1 MGLPGPKL
9 LSKAI
14 KEKFMSRPLS
24 RSRIGF
30 TLIELLVV
38 IAIIAILAAILFP
51 VFQKVRENARR
62 ATCQSNE
69 KQLGLG
75 ILQYVQDY
83 DESMMPREIR
93 YTGTASSG
101 TGVAWSQLMQPYIK
115 SQNVFQCPSN
125 PRKDL
130 LEYGDAAGGFTGGF
144 VSYAANVQGGFQ
156 DAGGTGTGYTPPFAY
171 PQYVSPANTIVIVE
185 STARYTDF
193 NVDNTFWAQYTT
205 DPNNSVGCLF
215 SGHTSM
221 SNYLFSDGHVK
232 SMRPLS
238 TLDTDDQGSGSIN
251 LWRWDNATF
260 KSLNNNT
267 TDTQP
272 YQVLTF
278 SANQY
283 K

>member
-1 MGLPGPKL
+1 
-9 LSKAI
+9 
-14 KEKFMSRPLS
+14 MSQTTR
-24 RSRIGF
+24 RSRAGSTHGF

-83 DESMMPREIR
+83 DENMMPREIR
-93 YTGTASSG
+93 LNGAG
-101 TGVAWSQLMQPYIK
+101 TGIAWSQLMQPYIK

-130 LEYGDAAGGFTGGF
+130 LEYSDATNGFSGGFA
-144 VSYAANVQGGFQ
+144 SYGANVQGGFQ
-156 DAGGTGTGYTPPFAY
+156 DAGNGGAPFAY
-171 PQYVSPANTIVIVE
+171 PQYASPAQTIVIVE
-185 STARYTDF
+185 STALYTDF
-193 NVDNTFWAQYTT
+193 DVRNTGLWAQNTT
-205 DPNNSVGCLF
+205 GPGNASGNLF

-221 SNYLFSDGHVK
+221 SNYLFCDGHVK
-232 SMRPLS
+232 SMRPLA
-238 TLDTDDQGSGSIN
+238 TLDKADTGSNDTN
-251 LWRWDNATF
+251 LWRWDNASFVQTYGDAAQGPAYTT
-260 KSLNNNT
+260 LN
-267 TDTQP
+267 
-272 YQVLTF
+272 F

>member
-1 MGLPGPKL
+1 MNTQK
-9 LSKAI
+9 
-14 KEKFMSRPLS
+14 
-24 RSRIGF
+24 RSGF

-93 YTGTASSG
+93 YTGNASSG

-130 LEYGDAAGGFTGGF
+130 LQYGDAANGFAGGF
-144 VSYAANVQGGFQ
+144 VSYAASVVGGFQ
-156 DAGGTGTGYTPPFAY
+156 DAGGTGTGYTAPFGY
-171 PQYVSPANTIVIVE
+171 PQYVSPAQTIVIVE
-185 STARYTDF
+185 TTARYTDF
-193 NVDNTFWAQYTT
+193 YVNSNFWSHTPTGDGDSQ
-205 DPNNSVGCLF
+205 GCLF
-215 SGHTSM
+215 SGHTSL
-221 SNYLFSDGHVK
+221 SNYLFCDGHVK
-232 SMRPLS
+232 SMRPLA
-238 TLDTDDQGSGSIN
+238 TLDTDDLGSGTVN
-251 LWRWDNATF
+251 LWRYDNATF
-260 KSLNNNT
+260 KSLNNGT
-267 TDTQP
+267 VDPTAS
-272 YQVLTF
+272 QVLNF

>member
-1 MGLPGPKL
+1 
-9 LSKAI
+9 
-14 KEKFMSRPLS
+14 MSRPPF
-24 RSRIGF
+24 RSRMGF

-75 ILQYVQDY
+75 LLQYVQDY
-83 DESMMPREIR
+83 DESMMPREVSIPAGQN
-93 YTGTASSG
+93 GTTTG

-115 SQNVFQCPSN
+115 SQSVFQCPDN

-130 LEYGDAAGGFTGGF
+130 LQYGDAAGGFAGGF

-156 DAGGTGTGYTPPFAY
+156 DTDANQPPRPPFGY
-171 PQYVSPANTIVIVE
+171 SQYVSPAQTIVIVE
-185 STARYTDF
+185 TTARYTDF
-193 NVDNTFWAQYTT
+193 DVNNTFWEQYQT
-205 DPNNSVGCLF
+205 DPGNSAGCLF
-215 SGHTSM
+215 AGHTSM
-221 SNYLFSDGHVK
+221 SNFLFSDGHVK
-232 SMRPLS
+232 SMRPLA
-238 TLDTDDQGSGSIN
+238 TLDTDDKGSGTVN
-251 LWRWDNATF
+251 LWRWDNMTF
-260 KSLNNNT
+260 KALYGTGDTNAFQDLN
-267 TDTQP
+267 
-272 YQVLTF
+272 F

>member
-1 MGLPGPKL
+1 MV
-9 LSKAI
+9 S
-14 KEKFMSRPLS
+14 SSTS
-24 RSRIGF
+24 RSRKGFTSGF

-75 ILQYVQDY
+75 VLQYVQDY
-83 DESMMPREIR
+83 DEKMIPREVA
-93 YTGTASSG
+93 TVGAG
-101 TGVAWSQLMQPYIK
+101 TGIAWSQLMQPYIK

-130 LEYGDAAGGFTGGF
+130 LEYSDATGGFAGGF
-144 VSYAANVQGGFQ
+144 VSYGANLEGGIQ
-156 DAGGTGTGYTPPFAY
+156 DTDNNRAPFAY
-171 PQYVSPANTIVIVE
+171 PQYQSPAQTILIAE

-193 NVDNTFWAQYTT
+193 NVRRPDIFGQDTT
-205 DPNNSVGCLF
+205 DPGNSSGLLF

-221 SNYLFSDGHVK
+221 SNYLFCDGHVK
-232 SMRPLS
+232 SMRPLA
-238 TLDTDDQGSGSIN
+238 TLDKDDMGSNDIN

-260 KSLNNNT
+260 KATYNDAAQGPAFTVLNS
-267 TDTQP
+267 
-272 YQVLTF
+272 
-278 SANQY
+278 SANRY

>member
-1 MGLPGPKL
+1 MISEMP
-9 LSKAI
+9 SK
-14 KEKFMSRPLS
+14 FRVSPR
-24 RSRIGF
+24 RGF

-75 ILQYVQDY
+75 LLQYVQDY
-83 DESMMPREIR
+83 DEKMMPREVA
-93 YTGTASSG
+93 YTGTLSSG
-101 TGVAWSQLMQPYIK
+101 TGIAWSQLMQPYIK

-125 PRKDL
+125 PRNAL
-130 LEYGDAAGGFTGGF
+130 LEYSDAANGFAGGFT
-144 VSYAANVQGGFQ
+144 SYAANVQGGFQ
-156 DAGGTGTGYTPPFAY
+156 DTDANRPPFGY
-171 PQYVSPANTIVIVE
+171 PQYVSPAQTIVIVE

-193 NVDNTFWAQYTT
+193 NVDNTFWAQYQT
-205 DPNNSVGCLF
+205 DPNNAAGCLF

-221 SNYLFSDGHVK
+221 SNFLFSDGHVK
-232 SMRPLS
+232 SMRPLG
-238 TLDTDDQGSGSIN
+238 TLDTDDQGSGTVN
-251 LWRWDNATF
+251 LWRWDNVTF
-260 KSLNNNT
+260 KSLNNGNV
-267 TDTQP
+267 DTSP
-272 YQVLTF
+272 STVLNF

>member
-1 MGLPGPKL
+1 MLSNQSL
-9 LSKAI
+9 L
-14 KEKFMSRPLS
+14 R
-24 RSRIGF
+24 RRGF

-83 DESMMPREIR
+83 DESMMPREVR
-93 YTGTASSG
+93 FTGNG

-115 SQNVFQCPSN
+115 SQSVFQCPDN

-130 LEYGDAAGGFTGGF
+130 LQYGDAANGFAGGF
-144 VSYAANVQGGFQ
+144 VSYAASVTGGFQ
-156 DAGGTGTGYTPPFAY
+156 DTGGTGTGYTPPFGY
-171 PQYVSPANTIVIVE
+171 SQYVSPAQTIVIVE
-185 STARYTDF
+185 TTARYTDF
-193 NVDNTFWAQYTT
+193 YVNSTFWAQYQT
-205 DPNNSVGCLF
+205 DPNNSAGCLF

-221 SNYLFSDGHVK
+221 SNYLFCDGHVK
-232 SMRPLS
+232 SMRPLA
-238 TLDTDDQGSGSIN
+238 TLDTDDLGSGSIN

-260 KSLNNNT
+260 KSLNNGT
-267 TDTQP
+267 VDP
-272 YQVLTF
+272 SASQVLTF